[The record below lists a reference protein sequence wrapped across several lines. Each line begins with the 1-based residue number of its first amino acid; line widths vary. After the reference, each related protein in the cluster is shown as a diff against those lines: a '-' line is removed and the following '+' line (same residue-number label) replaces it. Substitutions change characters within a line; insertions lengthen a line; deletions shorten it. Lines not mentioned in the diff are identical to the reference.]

1 MSQSRFARAVGALAA
16 FAVCPGVLAEEPQR
30 IEEVVVTGAREA
42 TPLAATP
49 AAIGRLETRALD
61 DAKATRIDQAI
72 NALPGVHMVDLGNE
86 QHSMSIRQP
95 ITTNAVYQYLEDGV
109 PIRPVGV
116 FNHNALNEVN
126 LTGAGEVEVIRGPAS
141 SLYGSNAVGGAVNFL
156 TRAPSPTP
164 EGRLSLLAGSE
175 GYNRVDTGASN
186 TWGDFGLR
194 LAHYSARQ
202 RASWRGYN
210 DMDKDSLTLRADHAL
225 DAHTPL
231 KLVYS
236 YNELDTET
244 PGSLNETDYRNNPAV
259 SYQTF
264 SYRRDKSQRL
274 SATLERERGG
284 VLNAL
289 TLYARENDHGQ
300 NPAYSIRSCT
310 VSATCPTGY
319 SGNINLNSYTSLG
332 FEARQR
338 RNLGGRDARL
348 IVGLT
353 FDRSPNSYLED
364 KINVT
369 RDAANVYTGY
379 TLSTRNREY
388 EVLLQNAALYAQ
400 YEFTLLPRTRLA
412 LGGRYDAL
420 RYDYTNKL
428 TPSSTTGAPDES
440 RTFDHFSPKLGLT
453 HELSPATS
461 LYVAYS
467 QGFTPPEVSSLYARL
482 AVPNLKSAV
491 FDNYEAG
498 VRSRFAGGR
507 GRVNASL
514 YRLEGYDEQVSYTI
528 AVGNSEPRNA
538 GRTRHTGVELGLD
551 YAFSDRWEG
560 RLAGTLAEHKYLDYD
575 ASSTL
580 NYDGKIAK
588 QAPQQIVN
596 AELAWKPAAGWR
608 VAIEVMRLGPYW
620 MNDAN
625 TVLYGGHSVFNLRA
639 GWARGAWELWGKLI
653 NLTDRKYSTS
663 ASSSYSGT
671 GSYSPDTHNTYTPG
685 DPRTLFVGMAYR
697 FGAAAR

>member
-61 DAKATRIDQAI
+61 DAKATRIDQVI

-164 EGRLSLLAGSE
+164 EGRLALLAGSE

-202 RASWRGYN
+202 RGSWRGYN

-244 PGSLNETDYRNNPAV
+244 PGSLNETDYRNNPTV

-310 VSATCPTGY
+310 VSSTCPTGY
-319 SGNINLNSYTSLG
+319 V
-332 FEARQR
+332 RQHQPQP
-338 RNLGGRDARL
+338 LHLARL
-348 IVGLT
+348 RGA
-353 FDRSPNSYLED
+353 P
-364 KINVT
+364 
-369 RDAANVYTGY
+369 AP
-379 TLSTRNREY
+379 
-388 EVLLQNAALYAQ
+388 Q
-400 YEFTLLPRTRLA
+400 PRLA
-412 LGGRYDAL
+412 
-420 RYDYTNKL
+420 
-428 TPSSTTGAPDES
+428 
-440 RTFDHFSPKLGLT
+440 
-453 HELSPATS
+453 
-461 LYVAYS
+461 
-467 QGFTPPEVSSLYARL
+467 
-482 AVPNLKSAV
+482 
-491 FDNYEAG
+491 
-498 VRSRFAGGR
+498 
-507 GRVNASL
+507 
-514 YRLEGYDEQVSYTI
+514 
-528 AVGNSEPRNA
+528 
-538 GRTRHTGVELGLD
+538 
-551 YAFSDRWEG
+551 
-560 RLAGTLAEHKYLDYD
+560 
-575 ASSTL
+575 
-580 NYDGKIAK
+580 
-588 QAPQQIVN
+588 
-596 AELAWKPAAGWR
+596 
-608 VAIEVMRLGPYW
+608 
-620 MNDAN
+620 
-625 TVLYGGHSVFNLRA
+625 
-639 GWARGAWELWGKLI
+639 
-653 NLTDRKYSTS
+653 
-663 ASSSYSGT
+663 
-671 GSYSPDTHNTYTPG
+671 
-685 DPRTLFVGMAYR
+685 
-697 FGAAAR
+697 